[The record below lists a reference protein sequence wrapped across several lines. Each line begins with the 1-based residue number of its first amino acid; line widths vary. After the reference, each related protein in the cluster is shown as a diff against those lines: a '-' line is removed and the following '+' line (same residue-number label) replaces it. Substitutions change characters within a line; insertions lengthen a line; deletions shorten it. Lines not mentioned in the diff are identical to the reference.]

1 MAKVRAK
8 VKTKAK
14 DAVSPRVAR
23 MLRKVIA
30 HILDEPL
37 RYDQDEVLVHREP
50 GESFF
55 YTTIG
60 EQKVPQCGTIGCLA
74 GWVTAL
80 SLSKKKAAGLT
91 SFSDPISFAAQKLG
105 FSDEQRSGLFGST
118 ADWPLKFSQAYHRA
132 KTPLQIAK
140 VAAKR
145 VEWFIKTGE

>member
-8 VKTKAK
+8 VRVRVKTK
-14 DAVSPRVAR
+14 DAVSPKVAR

-37 RYDQDEVLVHREP
+37 RYDQDEVLVYQEP

-55 YTTIG
+55 YTIIG
-60 EQKVPQCGTIGCLA
+60 ERKVPQCGTIGCLA

-80 SLSKKKAAGLT
+80 SLSKKKAEEV
-91 SFSDPISFAAQKLG
+91 DPIKFAANKLG
-105 FSDEQRSGLFGST
+105 LSGYQRNSLFGGVFSWPEQF
-118 ADWPLKFSQAYHRA
+118 ADAYHRA
-132 KTPLQIAK
+132 KTPLQVAR

-145 VEWFIKTGE
+145 VEHFIKTGE

>member
-23 MLRKVIA
+23 MLR
-30 HILDEPL
+30 
-37 RYDQDEVLVHREP
+37 
-50 GESFF
+50 
-55 YTTIG
+55 
-60 EQKVPQCGTIGCLA
+60 IGCLA

-80 SLSKKKAAGLT
+80 SLSKKKAEAVV
-91 SFSDPISFAAQKLG
+91 DPISFAAQKLG